1 MKRVSLVALACVA
14 GVGIATPAFAD
25 WDNIG
30 SVHVD
35 YGADR
40 DSASPD
46 FGGPVERLQFTAT
59 GGDVQC
65 KSIRATY
72 ANGSSSELYSGVL
85 RMNNPRGADVP
96 GVGKAIRRLDFTCRS
111 FSQGGA
117 NIRMDADVGQY
128 RAAWRASPE
137 WNRTW
142 SRVLHWADNTA
153 VTVGGDWKHTFSDD
167 HWVLMGTANFT
178 GPNDRDGGAAGQAG
192 RGITDVGFKAN
203 ADAVCSRAD
212 ITLGSGAKRSY
223 QVNNGQPMRRGAF
236 YSIDL
241 PGGSRHVTNV
251 MLRCRALGQYA
262 VSVNIYGN
270 K

>member
-1 MKRVSLVALACVA
+1 MKRLSLLALALVAGA
-14 GVGIATPAFAD
+14 ATPAFAD

-35 YGADR
+35 YGVDR
-40 DSASPD
+40 DTASPD

-65 KSIRATY
+65 KSIRAFYT
-72 ANGSSSELYSGVL
+72 NGQSSELYSGML
-85 RMNNPRGADVP
+85 RMNNPRGADLP
-96 GVGKAIRRLDFTCRS
+96 GSGRGIRKIDFLCRS
-111 FSQGGA
+111 FDRNGA
-117 NIRMDADVGQY
+117 NIRMDADIGQY
-128 RAAWRASPE
+128 RAQWRASPE

-142 SRVLHWADNTA
+142 SRLLHWAGNTTAA
-153 VTVGGDWKHTFSDD
+153 VSSDWKHTFSDD
-167 HWVLMGTANFT
+167 HWVLIGTANFT

-203 ADAVCSRAD
+203 ADAVCSRVV
-212 ITLGSGAKRSY
+212 IRLGSGAERTY
-223 QVNNGQPMRRGAF
+223 AVNNGQPMRRGQF

-241 PGGSRHVTNV
+241 PGESRHVTNV